1 MNRRERID
9 SSFRVA
15 DTSIEFFKN
24 ATIMPVTNTIEEQVL
39 EAVVTGPDGANRL
52 FTCTGIA
59 NVQMSLTRTQEETT
73 ETWTFLVGP
82 TLPRPQFYRAI
93 GTASV
98 SLQTVD
104 IQGAPAG
111 FTVHVVSVEADWDD
125 ESERVEVRV
134 EVLLSSD
141 MIGVNIN
148 QLRYWVTI
156 LAQI

>member
-1 MNRRERID
+1 
-9 SSFRVA
+9 
-15 DTSIEFFKN
+15 
-24 ATIMPVTNTIEEQVL
+24 MPATNTIGEQVL

-59 NVQMSLTRTQEETT
+59 NVQMSLTRTQEQAT

-82 TLPRPQFYRAI
+82 SLPRPQFYRAI

-104 IQGAPAG
+104 IQGAPAS

-134 EVLLSSD
+134 EVLLRSD

-156 LAQI
+156 LAKI